1 MNRYTWKLGF
11 IEALMVL
18 VALAFAFPLYILVN
32 LSLKAENEQGQ
43 PLAISQNPTLQNY
56 VDAWERANLGEA
68 LWYSFLIA
76 SLSLIGI
83 VFVSALAA
91 YPLVRLTS
99 RLSSFSY
106 WFILAGLLVPFQVA
120 LIPLYQTIRDIGL
133 LGSVWSLVL
142 FYTGLQVPFSTFLYV
157 GFLRALPKEYE
168 EAAWVDGASKTKAY
182 WLVVFPMLR
191 PVTGTVVILN
201 AIFIW
206 NDFLTP
212 LLYLSGT
219 GNVTI
224 PVALFRF
231 VGQYVSSWPLV
242 FAGLVIGILPILLA
256 YFLLQ
261 KTIIK
266 GFSGGLKA

>member
-1 MNRYTWKLGF
+1 MTRYTWKLAF
-11 IEALMVL
+11 VETAMIL
-18 VALAFAFPLYILVN
+18 VALLFAFPIFVLIN
-32 LSLKAENEQGQ
+32 LSFKAENDQSS
-43 PLAISQNPTLQNY
+43 PLEISQSPTFQNY
-56 VDAWERANLGEA
+56 VDAWEKAGLGSA

-76 SLSLIGI
+76 FLSLIGI
-83 VFVSALAA
+83 VLVSALAA
-91 YPLVRLTS
+91 YPLVRLKTRFS
-99 RLSSFSY
+99 GFSY
-106 WFILAGLLVPFQVA
+106 WFILVGLLVPFQVA
-120 LIPLYQTIRDIGL
+120 LIPLYQTFRDLGL
-133 LGSVWSLVL
+133 LGSVWALVL

-157 GFLRALPKEYE
+157 GFLRALPREYE
-168 EAAWVDGASKTKAY
+168 EAAWVDGASKIKAY

-219 GNVTI
+219 GVVTI
-224 PVALFRF
+224 PVALFSF

-242 FAGLVIGILPILLA
+242 FAGMVIGIMPILLA

-266 GFSGGLKA
+266 GFSGGLKG